1 MATVT
6 GLTAEA
12 MEAIRDNVVVD
23 GEVVGDDLIL
33 TTQGGVDI
41 NAGNVR
47 GPAGAPG
54 LTVRYI
60 GELIPMAGSTVPS
73 LCLACDGSAVSR
85 STYAALFAEIGTAYG
100 SGDGSTTFNL
110 PNTKGRTL
118 VTRDSGQTEFDTLG
132 ETGGSKTHTLTGAE
146 SGVNGSGSTTSS
158 GSHNTGGHSVDH
170 SHSVNGAGDTVV
182 RSGFGGAGAGLQVGG
197 GSFVHDNF
205 QTGGTST
212 NHTHAVQNHT
222 HPLTNRTADSA
233 HNNLQP
239 YLTTNMVIYAGV

>member
-6 GLTAEA
+6 GLTKEA
-12 MEAIRDNVVVD
+12 MEDIRDGVIVD
-23 GEVVGDDLIL
+23 ADVVGNNLIL
-33 TTQGGVDI
+33 TKFDATTID
-41 NAGNVR
+41 AGNVR

-132 ETGGSKTHTLTGAE
+132 ETGGSKTHTLTVGQLPNHNHNMVGGWGAGSNFRAQ
-146 SGVNGSGSTTSS
+146 SGTNLTDYGISNTVYDTLETNGSAPA
-158 GSHNTGGHSVDH
+158 GGR
-170 SHSVNGAGDTVV
+170 G
-182 RSGFGGAGAGLQVGG
+182 Q
-197 GSFVHDNF
+197 
-205 QTGGTST
+205 
-212 NHTHAVQNHT
+212 
-222 HPLTNRTADSA
+222 A

>member
-6 GLTAEA
+6 GLTKEA
-12 MEAIRDNVVVD
+12 MEDIRDGVIVD
-23 GEVVGDDLIL
+23 ADVVGNNLIL
-33 TTQGGVDI
+33 TKFDATTID
-41 NAGNVR
+41 AGNVR

-110 PNTKGRTL
+110 PDTKGRTL

-132 ETGGSKTHTLTGAE
+132 ETGGSKTHTLTVGQLPNHNHNMMGGWTAGSNFRAQ
-146 SGVNGSGSTTSS
+146 SGTNLADYGIGNVVYDTLETNGS
-158 GSHNTGGHSVDH
+158 
-170 SHSVNGAGDTVV
+170 AP
-182 RSGFGGAGAGLQVGG
+182 VGG
-197 GSFVHDNF
+197 RG
-205 QTGGTST
+205 Q
-212 NHTHAVQNHT
+212 
-222 HPLTNRTADSA
+222 A